1 MKLTKYHKQAIVNA
15 IKADLPKIDYVQ
27 RKEKAQALIVKGMSR
42 KAQALYKENANA
54 LAKAYINREYG
65 LNDWGTLD
73 MVVGDADW
81 KTILKPFADETQVR
95 RAAIDRLESAIEG
108 CTTRKMFI
116 DTFPEFSKYAPSEEG
131 KTSNLPAIAN
141 VVGDLVKLGWKQ
153 TVSKGEAA

>member
-15 IKADLPKIDYVQ
+15 IKADLPKVDYVQ
-27 RKEKAQALIVKGMSR
+27 RKAKATALLVKGMSR
-42 KAQALYKENANA
+42 KVQAVYKENPNA
-54 LAKAYINREYG
+54 LATKHIGSEYG
-65 LNDWGTLD
+65 LTEWGNRD

-81 KTILKPFADETQVR
+81 ANILKPFADEMEAR
-95 RAAIDRLESAIEG
+95 RSALARLEYAIEG

-116 DTFPEFSKYAPSEEG
+116 DTFPEFSKYAPPEEG

-153 TVSKGEAA
+153 TITKE